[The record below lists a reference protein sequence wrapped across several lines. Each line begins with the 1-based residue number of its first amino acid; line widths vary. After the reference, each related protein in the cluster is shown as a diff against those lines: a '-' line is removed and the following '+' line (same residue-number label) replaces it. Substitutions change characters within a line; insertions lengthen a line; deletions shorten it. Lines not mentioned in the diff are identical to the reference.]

1 MSIRI
6 KWIALAVSAIIIF
19 TIGVMWGNHMGRS
32 DQGMPF
38 DGSSL
43 SEPTSSTSTRAE
55 NFDQASNQRRAHETH
70 QPLSANPAQQQILRN
85 LREAML
91 LPKESRTAP
100 LLKALE
106 ETTKF
111 PLTKDLLDNMRSIVD
126 EGEIESS
133 HYLLSLMEQ
142 REEKASVELLLH
154 AAAHQNRDVADRA
167 LFALEAIAGTV
178 FKSREEAASW
188 AATWKP
194 DPLRAELFSPVQEQ
208 AEEISNTIDSRN
220 PGPRSTAPKNSEQKP
235 E

>member
-19 TIGVMWGNHMGRS
+19 TIGVMWGNHMARPN
-32 DQGMPF
+32 QEMLF
-38 DGSSL
+38 DGSSA
-43 SEPTSSTSTRAE
+43 SGNTTSTATRAE
-55 NFDQASNQRRAHETH
+55 NFDQASNKRRAHLIH
-70 QPLSANPAQQQILRN
+70 QPLTANPAQQQILHN
-85 LREAML
+85 LHEALL

-106 ETTKF
+106 ETTKL

-154 AAAHQNRDVADRA
+154 AASHQNPDVADRA
-167 LFALEAIAGTV
+167 LFALEAVAGTV
-178 FKSREEAASW
+178 FKNREEAATW
-188 AATWKP
+188 AAAWKP
-194 DPLRAELFSPVQEQ
+194 DPARAELFSPVQEQ
-208 AEEISNTIDSRN
+208 AEESSNTSDSRN
-220 PGPRSTAPKNSEQKP
+220 PGPRSIAPKNLEHKP